1 MERQCRL
8 CFESEEITPFQSPC
22 NCRGTQAYIHTHC
35 LALYVRHYP
44 DGICRVC
51 LVRMK
56 DVGCGDD
63 LFSIGV
69 LLWIL
74 ALSYASTL
82 PSDPR
87 GMYLTLVGGV
97 IVYYCTIR
105 KFPIFFVTLGMVLS
119 AICLSASPETVLWC
133 LAIGGGMVTALILW
147 MYIPSA
153 FLLMGAAILMASAYS
168 LALLFITYNRMTPL
182 ITAVALCLLASIWYF
197 GIRARPPLR
206 IL

>member
-8 CFESEEITPFQSPC
+8 CFESEEVTPFLTPC
-22 NCRGTQAYIHTHC
+22 NCRGTQAYIHAHC
-35 LALYVRHYP
+35 FALYVQHYP

-56 DVGCGDD
+56 DVRPGEELYC
-63 LFSIGV
+63 IG
-69 LLWIL
+69 LIFWIIAL
-74 ALSYASTL
+74 AYASTL

-87 GMYLTLVGGV
+87 GMYLTLVGGF
-97 IVYYCTIR
+97 ILYSLMIR
-105 KFPIFFVTLGMVLS
+105 KLPIFFVTIGMVLS
-119 AICLSASPETVLWC
+119 AACLLASPETVLMC
-133 LAIGGGMVTALILW
+133 LTLAGGLLTGLVLW

-153 FLLMGAAILMASAYS
+153 FLLLATAILMSAAYS
-168 LALLFITYNRMTPL
+168 ILLLMFTFTRLTPL
-182 ITAVALCLLASIWYF
+182 FTAITLCGVGAIWYL